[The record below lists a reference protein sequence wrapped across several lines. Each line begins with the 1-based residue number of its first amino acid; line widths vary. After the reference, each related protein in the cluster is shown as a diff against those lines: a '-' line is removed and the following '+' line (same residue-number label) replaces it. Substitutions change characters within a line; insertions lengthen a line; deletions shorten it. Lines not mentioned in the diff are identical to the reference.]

1 LNKNSIRRLVLD
13 VLKPHNPPTPV
24 LAKILASMDGVDG
37 VNISL
42 IEVDAETETVKI
54 TIEGPDLDFDSIK
67 KKIEECG
74 AKIHSID
81 QVVAGRIMVEEVDTE
96 HTR

>member
-1 LNKNSIRRLVLD
+1 MNKNSIRRLVLD
-13 VLKPHNPPTPV
+13 VLKPHNPPTPFF
-24 LAKILASMDGVDG
+24 AKALASMDGVDG

-42 IEVDAETETVKI
+42 VEVDAETETVKI
-54 TIEGPDLDFDSIK
+54 TIEGTDLDFEKIK
-67 KKIEECG
+67 ARIEDLG

-81 QVVAGRIMVEEVDTE
+81 QVVAGKIMVEEVSTE